1 MDARFHALLVLHHV
15 HLYGLLDD
23 LPEGPDPAGH
33 RRDLRPVP
41 LADRRDFAGQARLAL
56 RARPA
61 DGASGPG
68 QSVRELTG
76 RGSRGVDDRCPFAP
90 IAQTGSHIAAACVEW
105 RRAAA
110 AVAAGEPAP

>member
-15 HLYGLLDD
+15 HLYGLFDH

-41 LADRRDFAGQARLAL
+41 LVDRRDFAGQARLAL

-76 RGSRGVDDRCPFAP
+76 RGSPVVDDRYGGERYLVGIRPRTTTDRAP
-90 IAQTGSHIAAACVEW
+90 TMV
-105 RRAAA
+105 R
-110 AVAAGEPAP
+110 